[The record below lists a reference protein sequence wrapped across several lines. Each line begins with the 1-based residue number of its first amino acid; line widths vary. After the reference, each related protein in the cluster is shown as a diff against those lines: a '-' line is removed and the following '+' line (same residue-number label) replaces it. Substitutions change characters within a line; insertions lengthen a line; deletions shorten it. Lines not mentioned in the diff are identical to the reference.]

1 MQLLPTIP
9 EQSTLHDLNAAFNR
23 WLDAYHQRQHSATGC
38 SPWQRFAEHMHC
50 LRSAPD
56 NLKEHFRV
64 VARRT
69 VAKDRTVT
77 LEGRLFEAP
86 VGLIGKRIELLYHKD
101 GLLRVEARLNNQSFG
116 LLRPVDLAVNCRVKR
131 DRNRNTQIQPTDRP
145 APEGGKIW

>member
-1 MQLLPTIP
+1 
-9 EQSTLHDLNAAFNR
+9 
-23 WLDAYHQRQHSATGC
+23 
-38 SPWQRFAEHMHC
+38 MHC

-86 VGLIGKRIELLYHKD
+86 VSLIGKRIELLYHKD
-101 GLLRVEARLNNQSFG
+101 SLLRVEARLNNQSYG

-145 APEGGKIW
+145 APQGGKIW